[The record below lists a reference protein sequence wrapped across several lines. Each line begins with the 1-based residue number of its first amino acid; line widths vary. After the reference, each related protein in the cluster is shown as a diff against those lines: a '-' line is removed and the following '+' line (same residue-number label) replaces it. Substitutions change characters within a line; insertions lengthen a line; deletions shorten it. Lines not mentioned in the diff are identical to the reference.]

1 MIDIIPANPDA
12 LDTWLIDSGGHI
24 AISTAGLAL
33 LEPELSS
40 PSIKPSATLDALR
53 VLRQA

>member
-40 PSIKPSATLDALR
+40 PSIKPTATLDALR